1 VSTPPPDGC
10 LVVGPLLRFIGET
23 CATVWVQT
31 RDASLVT
38 VRAFGRE
45 WSAPTFGTHGRH
57 YALVVLDGLEPG
69 TDSPYEV
76 YVDGDMVWPTL
87 QPGFEWLPPSHIAT
101 LEHTD
106 PTQIAFGSCR
116 TSVPHDAEGNASNG
130 VDALRAYAHHLA
142 KTPTSEWPHL
152 VLFLGDQV
160 YADDTSEEM
169 RTYIRSRRS
178 TEAPPGEELKDYDEY
193 AHLYWLAWTDPLNR
207 WLLATVPSAMIF
219 DDHDIRDDWNT
230 SAEWH
235 REMNAKPWWH
245 ERIVGGLASYWVY
258 QHLGNLSPEALA
270 EDEVWQVVAAH
281 QSSGATDE
289 VDLTARLD
297 ALAERVDG
305 YPESYRWSFAR
316 DLGESRLV
324 VIDSRAARHLEP
336 GRRSI
341 LDDTELAWLDEQLR
355 GDVDHLFIGTS
366 LPFLMAQGIHD
377 LEAINEAL
385 SNGAWGRRLAR
396 FGERMRQA
404 MDLEHWAA
412 FQEGFAAVLDMV
424 VQVAHGERGRPPG
437 TITFLSGDV
446 HNSYVTEIDREE
458 LGPGA
463 SRIIQ
468 AVCSPIRNPLP
479 RSVRMMTAV
488 LAKGLDRPLQF
499 LVSHSSKVPS
509 APFNWRVTHGPWFDN
524 SLATLEVRG
533 RGHVIRWDAGEV
545 RDDALDAPDLR
556 QVARVVTY

>member
-1 VSTPPPDGC
+1 
-10 LVVGPLLRFIGET
+10 
-23 CATVWVQT
+23 
-31 RDASLVT
+31 
-38 VRAFGRE
+38 
-45 WSAPTFGTHGRH
+45 
-57 YALVVLDGLEPG
+57 
-69 TDSPYEV
+69 
-76 YVDGDMVWPTL
+76 
-87 QPGFEWLPPSHIAT
+87 
-101 LEHTD
+101 
-106 PTQIAFGSCR
+106 
-116 TSVPHDAEGNASNG
+116 
-130 VDALRAYAHHLA
+130 
-142 KTPTSEWPHL
+142 
-152 VLFLGDQV
+152 
-160 YADDTSEEM
+160 
-169 RTYIRSRRS
+169 
-178 TEAPPGEELKDYDEY
+178 
-193 AHLYWLAWTDPLNR
+193 
-207 WLLATVPSAMIF
+207 
-219 DDHDIRDDWNT
+219 
-230 SAEWH
+230 
-235 REMNAKPWWH
+235 MNAKPWWH

-396 FGERMRQA
+396 FGEWMRQA

-479 RSVRMMTAV
+479 RGVRMMTAV

-524 SLATLEVRG
+524 SLATVEVRG